1 MVARSE
7 RRGEWATWAA
17 LGLGVGILAG
27 FALAET
33 VGRVDR
39 SRMSRAVRRLG
50 ADPLP
55 GPLTPDAAADAA
67 ATALAHARAFDDLD
81 IEIRPLGPGR
91 VELLGWV
98 PDRKRRA
105 LAERTVASLD
115 GITGVVN
122 RILVEDEDSDAP
134 VGGDRGYPELSLE
147 GRSA

>member
-39 SRMSRAVRRLG
+39 KRVSRAVGRLG
-50 ADPLP
+50 REPAPAR
-55 GPLTPDAAADAA
+55 LTGDRAADL
-67 ATALAHARAFDDLD
+67 ATGALARTPAFAALDL
-81 IEIRPLGPGR
+81 EVRPLGPGR

-105 LAERTVASLD
+105 LAERTVVAVD
-115 GITGVVN
+115 GITGIVN
-122 RILVEDEDSDAP
+122 RLLVEDEDSDAP
-134 VGGDRGYPELSLE
+134 VGELTLE
-147 GRSA
+147 GQSA